1 MADNSKLFLDAFAGK
16 TEVQKQ
22 AEQGKPL
29 SPDQRTEAFQA
40 AFGKPA
46 EKPLPTALVGQN
58 WRWDM
63 TKLSKLPPAQA
74 YLLGQYEGVPYRE
87 LPAWIQD
94 GGYVKVSDS
103 EKKYQKEML
112 KETGFTQSERNE
124 LVNHALNHST
134 YLGDLMAMESFKGTQ
149 ALDDEIDR
157 VMARFGREQVL
168 DILQSEMPDAAEQ
181 LQLHLQKREA
191 LAKVAEEQEAATSVK
206 AEMQAVADKLGI
218 NPWQQ
223 DQQQLG
229 SEVDE

>member
-1 MADNSKLFLDAFAGK
+1 MADNSNLFLDAFGGK
-16 TEVQKQ
+16 SETQKR
-22 AEQGKPL
+22 AEQGKAL
-29 SPDQRTEAFQA
+29 SLDQRMEAFKT

-63 TKLSKLPPAQA
+63 TKLAKLPPAQA
-74 YLLGQYEGVPYRE
+74 YVLSQYDGVPYRE

-112 KETGFTQSERNE
+112 KETGYTQSERNQ

-134 YLGDLMAMESFKGTQ
+134 YLGDLMSMESFKGTK
-149 ALDDEIDR
+149 ALDDEIQR
-157 VMARFGREQVL
+157 VFDRFGKQQVL
-168 DILQSEMPDAAEQ
+168 EILQSEMPDAAEQ

-191 LAKVAEEQEAATSVK
+191 LARVAKEQEAATSVK
-206 AEMQAVADKLGI
+206 AEMQAVADKLGV

-223 DQQQLG
+223 DNQALG
-229 SEVDE
+229 SEVGE